1 MNRYGEKCVRVQST
15 LLPKGNVMAR
25 PEAKNRPP
33 HLDPVDP
40 LPPSPPVPEPEPIS
54 EERKEELAGSP
65 VRYGDW
71 EHEGICWDF

>member
-1 MNRYGEKCVRVQST
+1 
-15 LLPKGNVMAR
+15 MAR
-25 PEAKNRPP
+25 PQARRRPP

-40 LPPSPPVPEPEPIS
+40 LPPSPPVPDPEPIS
-54 EERKEELAGSP
+54 EERRAELGRSP